1 MIIEHM
7 FDANVSGSADMLFR
21 VRVTKMTGG
30 ERLPIVVD
38 RRGLPVPAPNQWSL
52 LIRRPQV
59 QQNTLIEELRTV
71 AHIYDWAT
79 RRGIDLNERLAS
91 GNGLTPAELTA
102 LYQNLRYV
110 RPFGRKA
117 AARRLTDAVDV
128 QMVNGKTHAVRV
140 GYAREY
146 LVWGLERA
154 LYQLDVSD
162 LRVWEIRE
170 RCERIRRAAIDFQRP
185 SSDSVAKRIGLD
197 RVTRARLL
205 EVINPT
211 YPQNPFRRTVR
222 FRNWVLV
229 VLLMTFGFRRG
240 ESLKIYVT
248 DVNVKGRNP
257 SLTIHRRPGDVL
269 DTRANEPAVKT
280 LGRKIPLSP
289 EIAQMLDAFIMHHR
303 PRFPGADR
311 SPFLFFSE
319 DGNPL
324 ALRSVNAVLER
335 IAACFPAFE
344 GILSPHVLRYTYND
358 MLTESAAAAGVDAET
373 LKQTRNYLNGWSL
386 TSEQGALY
394 SRRAI
399 EERAAEISLAH
410 QRSLFA

>member
-1 MIIEHM
+1 M
-7 FDANVSGSADMLFR
+7 FDANISSSAEMLFR

-146 LVWGLERA
+146 L
-154 LYQLDVSD
+154 
-162 LRVWEIRE
+162 
-170 RCERIRRAAIDFQRP
+170 
-185 SSDSVAKRIGLD
+185 
-197 RVTRARLL
+197 
-205 EVINPT
+205 
-211 YPQNPFRRTVR
+211 
-222 FRNWVLV
+222 
-229 VLLMTFGFRRG
+229 
-240 ESLKIYVT
+240 
-248 DVNVKGRNP
+248 
-257 SLTIHRRPGDVL
+257 
-269 DTRANEPAVKT
+269 
-280 LGRKIPLSP
+280 
-289 EIAQMLDAFIMHHR
+289 
-303 PRFPGADR
+303 
-311 SPFLFFSE
+311 
-319 DGNPL
+319 
-324 ALRSVNAVLER
+324 
-335 IAACFPAFE
+335 
-344 GILSPHVLRYTYND
+344 
-358 MLTESAAAAGVDAET
+358 
-373 LKQTRNYLNGWSL
+373 
-386 TSEQGALY
+386 
-394 SRRAI
+394 
-399 EERAAEISLAH
+399 
-410 QRSLFA
+410 